1 VLKYRQ
7 LCILSFALSF
17 TLSWDLRR
25 LAPYPCRPST
35 VILCRALSVLGYRYQ
50 QRCFCATV
58 FIQINGVIEH
68 YAPGSRPDQ
77 ENAAPPAR
85 GTNVSKTMSRRL
97 ASSMM
102 LFNTRRQLQD
112 YGRINHQRC
121 CGVVDFNIAV
131 AAADAPRSN
140 APVRGLTTQ
149 VQFLKATTYLA
160 PSSLIAVSSV
170 LPYSTN
176 QMIKMDDL
184 MAVIVDEDD
193 DGG

>member
-1 VLKYRQ
+1 
-7 LCILSFALSF
+7 
-17 TLSWDLRR
+17 
-25 LAPYPCRPST
+25 
-35 VILCRALSVLGYRYQ
+35 
-50 QRCFCATV
+50 
-58 FIQINGVIEH
+58 
-68 YAPGSRPDQ
+68 
-77 ENAAPPAR
+77 
-85 GTNVSKTMSRRL
+85 
-97 ASSMM
+97 MM
-102 LFNTRRQLQD
+102 LSNTRRQLQD
-112 YGRINHQRC
+112 NGRRNHQRC

-149 VQFLKATTYLA
+149 FQFLKATTYLA

-176 QMIKMDDL
+176 QMIQMDDL